1 MQSMLSSSLLNT
13 AAGLLSLIAA
23 LGSSVLVARLLGVEG
38 AGIVAYAL
46 WIMSLATL
54 ASGLGIPNTI
64 LRFIARTD
72 GGPEGGGGL
81 VNILTRKFALS
92 TGIVAIG
99 FCAYAAWLLLKG
111 KGGDGLLWMAI
122 TVLFLSYA
130 YSTLSLAAAEGLG
143 RFRESTFYSAAGSL
157 IQPFSVLVGGLLL
170 GPAGAIFGYALRHA
184 PQALSLLRYTKKTS
198 LAPAFVTPDMRRYG
212 RDSWLSGG
220 LAEILSS
227 RIELLLIGLFFT
239 LSDVGFYSVGLTMSG
254 MVIQVALFLVATL
267 VPYLGHHYDQGD
279 REALT
284 RVFNRSLLGMTVVL
298 APISLGG
305 AAIAPVLIPSLF
317 GAEFTP
323 AISVSVVLLLFCLF
337 QALEYVPARLL
348 LATERSSESLRLSI
362 IRGLISVILLMLVVP
377 RYGGEGA
384 AWAKGVVSIGTMV
397 FYAIF
402 CQRVLGVPFRLSGLV
417 KVIIAATL
425 CAVTAR
431 VCIGWMPSLSGM
443 VLGVF
448 AGALVYGAGLLAL
461 NAIPAEDRAM
471 IADWAASRLPESV
484 AGLLRRLV
492 FVR

>member
-13 AAGLLSLIAA
+13 AAGILSLAA
-23 LGSSVLVARLLGVEG
+23 GLGSSVLVARLLGVEG

-46 WIMSLATL
+46 WIMTL
-54 ASGLGIPNTI
+54 TTLVSGFGIPPTL
-64 LRFIARTD
+64 LRFVARTD
-72 GGPEGGGGL
+72 GEPESAGGL
-81 VNILTRKFALS
+81 VNILTRRFALP
-92 TGIVAIG
+92 TGVAALG
-99 FCAYAAWLLLKG
+99 LVGYAGWFFLHDRSS
-111 KGGDGLLWMAI
+111 DGLLWIAI

-130 YSTLSLAAAEGLG
+130 YSTMSLAAAEGLG
-143 RFRESTFYSAAGSL
+143 RFRESTFYSAVGSL
-157 IQPFSVLVGGLLL
+157 IQPLSVMIGALLL
-170 GPAGAIFGYALRHA
+170 GPAGAILGHAMRHF
-184 PQALSLLRYTKKTS
+184 PQALSLRRYAAKGPVETS
-198 LAPAFVTPDMRRYG
+198 VVTPAMRRYA
-212 RDSWLSGG
+212 RDNWLSGG

-227 RIELLLIGLFFT
+227 RIELALIGLFFT
-239 LSDVGFYSVGLTMSG
+239 LMDVGFYSIGLTMSG

-267 VPYLGHHYDQGD
+267 VPYLGHHHDRGD

-284 RVFNRSLLGMTVVL
+284 RVFNRSLLGMTIVL

-305 AAIAPVLIPSLF
+305 AAIAPVLIPLLF
-317 GAEFTP
+317 GADFVP
-323 AISVSVVLLLFCLF
+323 AISVSVVLLFFCLF

-362 IRGLISVILLMLVVP
+362 IRGLTSVILLMLVVP

-402 CQRVLGVPFRLSGLV
+402 CQRVLGVPFRFDGLM
-417 KVIIAATL
+417 KVVIAAAL
-425 CAVTAR
+425 CAVAAR
-431 VCIGWMPSLSGM
+431 LCIVWMPGVSGM

-448 AGALVYGAGLLAL
+448 IGALVYGAGLLLL

-471 IADWAASRLPESV
+471 VADWADGRLPDNL

-492 FVR
+492 LVR